1 METEIKQ
8 FILGVPI
15 VQTKKEVMQAAK
27 FKVDSDRELED
38 KVRILKMS
46 HTIEDREESAIR
58 QVEISK

>member
-15 VQTKKEVMQAAK
+15 VQTKQEVMQAAK
-27 FKVDSDRELED
+27 FKVDSDRDLED

-46 HTIEDREESAIR
+46 HTIEDREEKAIR
-58 QVEISK
+58 QIEISK